1 MKILKPSAYYEP
13 EVFSSAHLNN
23 DLEKALVENGD
34 EIYIVTPQPSRG
46 CTEEDYIKYK
56 PREKKYDGHVNIERF
71 KLMKEGKNVLKRAF
85 RYIYMN
91 FKQYLICSKYK
102 DIDLIYAASTPPTQ
116 GVLAALLKKRLK
128 KPFVYNLQDVFPDSM
143 VNAKMTK
150 KGSLIWKIGRIVE
163 DFTYRN
169 ADKII
174 VISDDFKKNIIEK
187 GVPENKIVV
196 IPNWVD
202 TESVYP
208 VKRKDNILFNRYN
221 LDRKKFYI
229 CYSGNIGFS
238 QNFELLLK
246 AAQKLEKELPDVHFL
261 VIGDGA
267 YKPNLIEGIRETKI
281 HNMTLLPFQ
290 PYEDIAHVFS
300 LGDVGLII
308 SKPGIGESS
317 VPSKTWSIMAAEKPI
332 LASFDLK
339 SNLCCLINKVN
350 CGEVVG
356 SDDEIGFLSAVKKMY
371 KKGNDNLG
379 TNGYKF
385 IHEHLSKKSC
395 LDRYLDV
402 FINISKGECKNGKEE
417 NTNI

>member
-34 EIYIVTPQPSRG
+34 DIYIVTPQPSRG
-46 CTEEDYIKYK
+46 CTEEDYVKYK
-56 PREKKYDGHVNIERF
+56 PREQKYDGHVNIERF
-71 KLMKEGKNVLKRAF
+71 KLMKEGKNVFTRAF

-116 GVLAALLKKRLK
+116 GALAALLKKRLK
-128 KPFVYNLQDVFPDSM
+128 KPFIYNLQDVFPDSM

-150 KGSLIWKIGRIVE
+150 KGSFIWKIGRIIE

-174 VISDDFKKNIIEK
+174 VISDDFKKNIMEK
-187 GVPENKIVV
+187 GVLENKIVV

-208 VKRKDNILFNRYN
+208 VKREDNVLFDRYN
-221 LDRKKFYI
+221 LDRNKFYI

-246 AAQKLEKELPDVHFL
+246 VAQKLEKEIPDIHF
-261 VIGDGA
+261 VIIGDGA
-267 YKPNLIEGIRETKI
+267 YKANLIEGIRESKI
-281 HNMTLLPFQ
+281 YNMTLLPFQ

-339 SNLCCLINKVN
+339 SNLCNLIDSSKSGVCVAPNSVDSFIKAVADIKTGKYKD
-350 CGEVVG
+350 CGKNG
-356 SDDEIGFLSAVKKMY
+356 KLFL
-371 KKGNDNLG
+371 DR
-379 TNGYKF
+379 F
-385 IHEHLSKKSC
+385 LSKKQNTEKYISVMK
-395 LDRYLDV
+395 DSV
-402 FINISKGECKNGKEE
+402 FRQVVK
-417 NTNI
+417 